1 MISIWKI
8 IRNLLAI
15 VGAVCILGSVSTSDY
30 YVIELGQVEPAY
42 IKSQLIVG
50 FLMVLP
56 LLIHVFYLLYKE
68 GKQDDVE

>member
-8 IRNLLAI
+8 LRNLLAI
-15 VGAVCILGSVSTSDY
+15 VGAICIIGAVSTSDY